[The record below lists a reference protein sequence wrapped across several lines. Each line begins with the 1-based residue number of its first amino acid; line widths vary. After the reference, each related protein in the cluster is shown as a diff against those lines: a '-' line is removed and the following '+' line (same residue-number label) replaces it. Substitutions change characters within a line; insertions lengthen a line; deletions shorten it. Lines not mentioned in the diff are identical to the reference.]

1 MSLVTV
7 PGKIRLCGTHAV
19 LVMAEGNLHQAV
31 CIAGDALPS
40 STGDMIQGLIER
52 LDLYEGIADR
62 KFVDGELAYDGRV
75 WITSSDIDPLP
86 RKTGFDNRWAQEP

>member
-40 STGDMIQGLIER
+40 SNGDMIQGLLER

-62 KFVDGELAYDGRV
+62 KFADGELAYDGRV
-75 WITSSDIDPLP
+75 WITSSDINLLSPQNQLS
-86 RKTGFDNRWAQEP
+86 